1 MRQVQVIWALA
12 RLLSNG
18 LNAQRHACYLS
29 LWLLSPVLDFSEDP
43 VAVDLTWGW
52 ISCLFATGAR
62 AMCDCLL
69 GPRSSSALTSRRR
82 HSGAYLIEF
91 CTHFR
96 LLLSRL
102 CNAEVT
108 PNANRT
114 DVPERSFR
122 RQTVQVCSTAIAT
135 ASILSTVL
143 KAFKKALCDVVSAA
157 DSAARL
163 DATAGGI
170 KSH

>member
-1 MRQVQVIWALA
+1 MEKDWTGREPTPTLG
-12 RLLSNG
+12 LL
-18 LNAQRHACYLS
+18 LCVS
-29 LWLLSPVLDFSEDP
+29 LQTCSVFFTDWHDT
-43 VAVDLTWGW
+43 VAVNLTWGW
-52 ISCLFATGAR
+52 LLCLFATGAR

-69 GPRSSSALTSRRR
+69 GPRSSLALTPRQR
-82 HSGAYLIEF
+82 HSGTYLIPF
-91 CTHFR
+91 CTHSR
-96 LLLSRL
+96 LPLSRL

-122 RQTVQVCSTAIAT
+122 RGQTAQACSTAIAT

-143 KAFKKALCDVVSAA
+143 KAFKKAFCDVVSAA

-170 KSH
+170 KCH